1 MSNSLKVYYEEQQV
15 GVLHPDAKK
24 RLSFDYTPEWLGAA
38 ESFPVSKSMPLTKE
52 TYTDTA
58 HSFFTNLL
66 PEAGLR
72 DYVCAQLRIS
82 PNNDYDLLKK
92 VGGDCAGALRVL
104 PDEESCAFD
113 DACYEPITEFASAEA
128 LLSLT
133 QSHTGEVR
141 LSLAGAQYK
150 MPVYLKDC
158 ALYLPLKQAPSS
170 HIMKF
175 SNPQYRRVPEDEFL
189 VTTLARRIGIN
200 VVDLSLFPFGESKLA
215 TISLRYDRTLK
226 EGRLR
231 RLHQEDF
238 CQVMGISGI
247 IKYEQEGGPSL
258 NDCIN
263 IIRQYSHDVINDTK
277 SLLSWMVFNVLV
289 GNCDAHGKNL
299 AFLYKQGKT
308 RLAPFYDL
316 VATINYP
323 RVSKNMAMSIG
334 DERNV
339 HNIRKSCWV
348 AQARI
353 MGVSPQMLCDL
364 AADMSDQIISTI
376 EEEFAACHQVN
387 PGFCDRL
394 RVLIVKQCRR
404 IQKLMVPHK

>member
-1 MSNSLKVYYEEQQV
+1 MSGSLKVYYEEQQV
-15 GVLHPDAKK
+15 GVLRPDDKM
-24 RLSFDYTPEWLGAA
+24 RLSFNYTPEWLGAA
-38 ESFPVSKSMPLTKE
+38 ESFPVSKSLPLKQE
-52 TYTDTA
+52 TYTDSA

-82 PNNDYDLLKK
+82 PNNDYELLKR

-113 DACYEPITEFASAEA
+113 DTSYEPITEFTSAEA

-133 QSHTGEVR
+133 QSHAGEVR

-150 MPVYLKDC
+150 MPVYLKDGG
-158 ALYLPLKQAPSS
+158 LYLPLKQAPSS

-189 VTTLARRIGIN
+189 VTTLARRIGIH
-200 VVDLSLFPFGESKLA
+200 VVDLSLFPFGEKQLA
-215 TISLRYDRTLK
+215 TISLRYDRTCA

-238 CQVMGISGI
+238 CQVMGLPGI
-247 IKYEQEGGPSL
+247 MKYEQEGGPSL
-258 NDCIN
+258 SDCMN
-263 IIRQYSHDVINDTK
+263 IIRTYSHDVISDTK

-289 GNCDAHGKNL
+289 GNCDSHGKNI
-299 AFLYKQGKT
+299 AFLYKNGKT

-334 DERNV
+334 GERNV
-339 HNIRKSCWV
+339 HDIRESCWV
-348 AQARI
+348 SQARS

-364 AADMSDQIISTI
+364 AAAMSAQIISTI
-376 EEEFAACHQVN
+376 EAEFAACHQVN
-387 PGFCDRL
+387 PGFRDRMM
-394 RVLIVKQCRR
+394 VLIVKQCRR
-404 IQKLMVPHK
+404 IQKLMT